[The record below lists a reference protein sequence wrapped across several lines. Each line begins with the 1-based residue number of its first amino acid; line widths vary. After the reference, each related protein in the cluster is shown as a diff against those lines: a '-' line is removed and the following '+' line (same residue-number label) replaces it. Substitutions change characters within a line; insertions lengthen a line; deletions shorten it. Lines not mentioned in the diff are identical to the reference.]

1 MRWFLLASLAAV
13 CPGVAASAGAAELV
27 EAARSGSV
35 DTVRRLL
42 DGGVDVNLAEPATKL
57 NFKLVE
63 KGPGKG
69 SIAALVLLT
78 LLRPEYT
85 APVWT
90 SAWKSRTAQPMF
102 EDAPNGMDALTAAV
116 LNGHGEVVRL
126 LLEKGAGAN
135 RRVVWKSASPEKAT
149 NLDVV
154 IPRHREATPLI
165 LAAARND
172 HAISEMLLAKG
183 ADPKAADE
191 LGITAASFLDLKP
204 EDAAKPAR
212 ILFYRPGRTYGK
224 AIEPLL
230 IIDGVPVAN
239 LDNDRHFI
247 VTVNPGGHSIVIT
260 HWNQEPQFDH
270 LSVKGGQTTSV
281 RLRLEMRRRTSVT
294 TRTVTAEDE
303 ARTEIGTRKMKPLD
317 VEKLK
322 RPQVDYWSR

>member
-1 MRWFLLASLAAV
+1 MFLRDSIVFFLVGS
-13 CPGVAASAGAAELV
+13 AASAGASELV
-27 EAARSGSV
+27 EAARSGNV
-35 DTVRRLL
+35 DMVRRLL
-42 DGGVDVNLAEPATKL
+42 DGSADVNLAEPATKL

-63 KGPGKG
+63 NAPGKG
-69 SIAALVLLT
+69 SISALVLLT

-85 APVWT
+85 TPLWVMG
-90 SAWKSRTAQPMF
+90 WKTQKAQAVF
-102 EDAPNGMDALTAAV
+102 EEAPNGMDALAAAV

-126 LLEKGAGAN
+126 LLEKGASPN

-165 LAAARND
+165 LAAARNNR
-172 HAISEMLLAKG
+172 AIAEMLLAKG
-183 ADPKAADE
+183 ADPKAVDE
-191 LGITAASFLDLKP
+191 LGITAASFLELKT
-204 EDAAKPAR
+204 EDTGRPAR

-230 IIDGVPVAN
+230 LIDGVPVAN
-239 LDNDRHFI
+239 LDNDRHFS

-294 TRTVTAEDE
+294 TRTVIPEDE
-303 ARTEIGTRKMKPLD
+303 ARAEIGAKKMKPLED
-317 VEKLK
+317 KKLM
-322 RPQVDYWSR
+322 RSEVDYWSR